1 MLVLFS
7 SIKPKELPHIL
18 PTTSLFI
25 PRLYH
30 VGIIDRSLVHFPG
43 SSGVTLRAPY
53 SYSDGRFMNYEPYN
67 MLDYNISVSMN
78 SDCPDRLTTRTNE
91 SLNSSPTVH
100 VLIYLVHLY
109 DSVIHPLSIT
119 QSIISSYSPH
129 PLFPSPGCIY
139 ADRPSIVVL
148 SELNSILFVLVQYL

>member
-67 MLDYNISVSMN
+67 MLDYNISVF
-78 SDCPDRLTTRTNE
+78 LYH
-91 SLNSSPTVH
+91 H
-100 VLIYLVHLY
+100 VYLAPPHGSHAILGSVGFMIYIFVSHYGSFILIFLY
-109 DSVIHPLSIT
+109 VYVFGD
-119 QSIISSYSPH
+119 
-129 PLFPSPGCIY
+129 LFTIY
-139 ADRPSIVVL
+139 IF
-148 SELNSILFVLVQYL
+148 I